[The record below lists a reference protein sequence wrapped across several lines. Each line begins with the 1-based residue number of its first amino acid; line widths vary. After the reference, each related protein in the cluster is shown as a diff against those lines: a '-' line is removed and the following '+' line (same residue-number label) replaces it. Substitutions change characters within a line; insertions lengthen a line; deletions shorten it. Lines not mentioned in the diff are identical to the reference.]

1 MDLAIQACVFVI
13 MAIVGLDLTR
23 EDFVRLVER
32 PALVIAASVAQWVAL
47 PLIAWAIITA
57 LPLPSHVVAGTVLLA
72 ACPAGAISNYY
83 AYIARADVALS
94 VTLTP
99 ISTAAA
105 IFKMPL
111 ITAVGYRLFLEGSG
125 VSAPAGPIALQVL
138 LFLLLPVMLGMWLRS
153 SFPDVVAR
161 HKVTARRIGDAA
173 LFLTVAFLLIK
184 LRQYVVDGLW
194 WTILVAGLFVIAAAA
209 TGLAVGSALGAGRRQ
224 RTTLAIE
231 FACRNNAFIALV
243 GLVVLDRPD
252 LAAFGLVVFLT
263 QIPLVLGGVMVTTTF
278 GRPTSGTPERTP

>member
-1 MDLAIQACVFVI
+1 VDLAIQACVFVI
-13 MAIVGLDLTR
+13 MTIVGLDLTR
-23 EDFVRLVER
+23 EDFVRLLER

-47 PLIAWAIITA
+47 PLIAWAIIIA
-57 LPLPSHVVAGTVLLA
+57 LPLPPHIVAGTVLLA

-83 AYIARADVALS
+83 AHIARADVALS

-111 ITAVGYRLFLEGSG
+111 ITAVGYRLFFEGSS

-138 LFLLLPVMLGMWLRS
+138 LFLLLPVISGMWLRS
-153 SFPDVVAR
+153 SFPKAVAR
-161 HKVTARRIGDAA
+161 HTLTARRIGDTA
-173 LFLTVAFLLIK
+173 LFLTVAFLLFK
-184 LRQYVVDGLW
+184 LRQYAIDGIW

-209 TGLAVGSALGAGRRQ
+209 TGLAVGAALGAGRRQ

-231 FACRNNAFIALV
+231 FACRNNALIALV
-243 GLVVLDRPD
+243 ALVVLDRPD
-252 LAAFGLVVFLT
+252 LAAFGLVVFLA
-263 QIPLVLGGVMVTTTF
+263 QIPLVLGGVIVTTGF
-278 GRPTSGTPERTP
+278 GRPASSKPAPTP